1 MPGLKRLLRVFLAA
15 VLLAAQ
21 QVALEHPLA
30 HAFAAGGKSPLCEQ
44 HEALGTVLG
53 GVDCPATH
61 AVDESPL
68 PAQVAAL
75 LPAARDNAP
84 LAPSSRGPP
93 SLL

>member
-1 MPGLKRLLRVFLAA
+1 VKRYLRILLAA

-61 AVDESPL
+61 AVDEAPL
-68 PAQVAAL
+68 PAEIAAL

>member
-53 GVDCPATH
+53 AVDCAATL
-61 AVDESPL
+61 AVDEAPL
-68 PAQVAAL
+68 PAAIAAV

-84 LAPSSRGPP
+84 LTPSSRGPP